1 MSVQA
6 EQSKIKICGIKEEAT
21 LIGMAGLSVDYIGFM
36 FAEKSRR
43 RVSPAQAGQLHEL
56 SRSIKMADGLPPRT
70 VGVFVNP
77 TMELIAETL
86 QAVPLDVVQLHG
98 EESPDFCRQV
108 GDRFGIEIWRALAV
122 TEDPGPER
130 LQAFAGAVTTIL
142 LDTAGGGT
150 GVAFGWDVIPAYQ
163 VEAAKHGLKLM
174 IAGGLNPDN
183 AERLMAS
190 YRPYGVDVS
199 SGVETDGVKDN
210 AKISA
215 FAERVKRS

>member
-1 MSVQA
+1 MSNQA
-6 EQSKIKICGIKEEAT
+6 EPAKIKICGIKEEAT
-21 LIGMAGLSVDYIGFM
+21 LRGMAGQPVDYIGFM

-43 RVSPAQAGQLHEL
+43 RVSPEQAGKLHAY
-56 SRSIKMADGLPPRT
+56 SRSIPMADEQPPRT

-77 TMELIAETL
+77 TMELLAETL

-98 EESPDFCRQV
+98 EETPDFCREV
-108 GDRFGIEIWRALAV
+108 GGKFGVEVWRALPV
-122 TEDPGPER
+122 TEAAGPER
-130 LQAFAGAVTTIL
+130 LAEYAGAVSTIL

-150 GVAFGWDVIPAYQ
+150 GVAFGWDVIPAYHA
-163 VEAAKHGLKLM
+163 EASKHGLKLY

-183 AERLMAS
+183 ASELITS

-199 SGVETDGVKDN
+199 SGVETGGVKDI

>member
-1 MSVQA
+1 MSNPA
-6 EQSKIKICGIKEEAT
+6 EPAKIKICGIIEEAT
-21 LIGMAGLSVDYIGFM
+21 LSGMAGQPVDYIGFM

-43 RVSPAQAGQLHEL
+43 RVSPEQAGKLHAY
-56 SRSIKMADGLPPRT
+56 SRSIPMADGRPPRT

-77 TMELIAETL
+77 TMELLAETL

-98 EESPDFCRQV
+98 EETPDFCREV
-108 GDRFGIEIWRALAV
+108 GDKFGVEVWRALPV
-122 TEDPGPER
+122 TEDTGPER
-130 LQAFAGAVTTIL
+130 LQDYSGAVSAIL

-163 VEAAKHGLKLM
+163 AEAAMHGLMLF
-174 IAGGLNPDN
+174 IAGGLNPGN
-183 AERLMAS
+183 AELLITG
-190 YRPYGVDVS
+190 YRPNGVDVS